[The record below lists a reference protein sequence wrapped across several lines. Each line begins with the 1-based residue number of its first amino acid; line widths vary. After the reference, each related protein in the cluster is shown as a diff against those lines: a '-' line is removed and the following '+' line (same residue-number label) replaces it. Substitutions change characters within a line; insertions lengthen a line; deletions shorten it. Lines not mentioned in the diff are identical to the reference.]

1 MVCTH
6 GHQEAA
12 KARTDAL
19 SLDIARLERE
29 LADQVS
35 RSMWQLLRKVF
46 LTPEFHDAHA
56 VC

>member
-29 LADQVS
+29 LAAQVS